1 MKSQKNICITNFDI
15 DLIRFSRINKELI
28 LELSKKFK
36 EIYILNLHN
45 LRLVYKTKY
54 LSKKKDQ
61 KLFPKNFKIVDI
73 KNSNELIKF
82 SKNKKLIIILNGI
95 TRSVIDFKIFY
106 LFKKIKAKLVM
117 ISITGQW
124 GSKIFIDIPF
134 KNILVGHKHLVLK
147 GFYYVYRILTILNI
161 FSKINL
167 LIESSKVNINIFK
180 NGFSRKFETLF
191 PFLKISLY
199 RKIHHVNSN
208 VFDAYYMMKN
218 KKIKKSKN
226 DYILYIDSPI
236 VSEDR
241 IQREG
246 PVSSEIINKYYNNLF
261 RALSLISET
270 FKKKILVSLHPS
282 SIKSFTKIKKKFLS
296 KSRNLV
302 ISKNRTS
309 DLVYDASI
317 VLFSIS
323 SAVLNA
329 VILKKKII
337 SLRSKYF
344 GEYNL
349 KVNDKNTKGIN
360 CPFLNI
366 DENFKISKNEINFK
380 FKKSISSYDKII
392 KQRLTNGTKKPSYIE
407 IVEVLKRENF

>member
-1 MKSQKNICITNFDI
+1 
-15 DLIRFSRINKELI
+15 
-28 LELSKKFK
+28 
-36 EIYILNLHN
+36 
-45 LRLVYKTKY
+45 
-54 LSKKKDQ
+54 
-61 KLFPKNFKIVDI
+61 
-73 KNSNELIKF
+73 
-82 SKNKKLIIILNGI
+82 
-95 TRSVIDFKIFY
+95 
-106 LFKKIKAKLVM
+106 
-117 ISITGQW
+117 
-124 GSKIFIDIPF
+124 
-134 KNILVGHKHLVLK
+134 
-147 GFYYVYRILTILNI
+147 
-161 FSKINL
+161 
-167 LIESSKVNINIFK
+167 
-180 NGFSRKFETLF
+180 
-191 PFLKISLY
+191 
-199 RKIHHVNSN
+199 
-208 VFDAYYMMKN
+208 
-218 KKIKKSKN
+218 
-226 DYILYIDSPI
+226 
-236 VSEDR
+236 
-241 IQREG
+241 
-246 PVSSEIINKYYNNLF
+246 
-261 RALSLISET
+261 
-270 FKKKILVSLHPS
+270 LHPI